1 MPNKEWIILIYTWF
15 FYLSP
20 PKQTNRTILNILF
33 SIEKPSITWLPGILE
48 SDWSVETGL
57 SRFAQARTGNVSER
71 IMQFAFSR
79 ATTFPGT
86 FDSHP
91 SRFTTS
97 QRTSPRSYRDWTISK
112 PSATNSVRLT
122 NRADLQ
128 NFVKLPIDTW
138 YHEGGTIAIG
148 SKSPTDKSISVS
160 R

>member
-1 MPNKEWIILIYTWF
+1 MPNREWIILIDIKQIEILI
-15 FYLSP
+15 LS
-20 PKQTNRTILNILF
+20 ILF
-33 SIEKPSITWLPGILE
+33 SIEKPSTTWLPETLE

-57 SRFAQARTGNVSER
+57 SRFAQARTRNVSER

-79 ATTFPGT
+79 ATTLPGT

-97 QRTSPRSYRDWTISK
+97 QRTSPRSYRDWTTSK

-128 NFVKLPIDTW
+128 NFVKPPIDTS
-138 YHEGGTIAIG
+138 YHEGGAIAIGFG